1 MFSRLKTSAMLLLVI
16 IPFLSTVA
24 SSSQQ
29 ATTSTTTAFTTQRT
43 LFSQPVTIDKA
54 GIKYDC
60 IYYPGHLIFTAGH
73 GDMITGSFT
82 SDSPVSFYV
91 VSESYAQSWGVGTGL
106 LKSCTP
112 TGTKDDVLVAEPD
125 VTSLSIAFT
134 INNPG
139 TYRFVFINNNKSN
152 PAHINFNAG
161 IVGS

>member
-1 MFSRLKTSAMLLLVI
+1 MLLLVI

-43 LFSQPVTIDKA
+43 LFSQAVTIDKA
-54 GIKYDC
+54 GIKYPC

-73 GDMITGSFT
+73 GDRIMGSFT

-91 VSESYAQSWGVGTGL
+91 MSESYAQSWGIGTGL
-106 LKSCTP
+106 ISSCTP
-112 TGTKDDVLVAEPD
+112 TGTKDDVLVTGRD
-125 VTSLSIAFT
+125 VTSLSIDVT

-139 TYRFVFINNNKSN
+139 TYRFIFINSDKSN
-152 PAHINFNAG
+152 AVHINFNAG